1 MVLRLDRK
9 LNPEALGSS
18 IDLPQISGSLLHRA
32 RTHNDSDHLLNNALR
47 YAIYA
52 YAARW
57 LPLRSAIRKTS
68 GHDISEDQNH
78 EQEVRNLLWNQAKQA
93 IFPAL
98 TRPSYRSILALMLFT
113 IAEMPSEEG
122 DAGFIQLCNQALFGH
137 LSTLRAPMTWRVRPS
152 QYAMAPNSP
161 PVELS
166 QTNAI
171 VYGQTE
177 QYSEEDKH
185 ERDDLFWLCV
195 ISGCSRGLLQQLP
208 SLILPTNSGNEKV
221 WSSIRKRTEMFNQSF
236 GPLKGS
242 QDPLPPGVAE
252 VVLQHAT
259 ACKTMYFGVI
269 NQLCD
274 SLFYHKLL
282 PVQDTAQAVVDESN
296 RFHEVFDHL
305 LSMCSRDYIY
315 MSTESRLNYR
325 KLKPSL
331 LHPKTDD
338 KEVLLMCHYHL
349 GTLVLADIL
358 DALDVVPELLQN
370 STLSRSRACQAIINT
385 LSLSLNFDRHSDD
398 QSSYGSKLLLDPAP
412 ELMAEVLLRTG
423 SAVFLMHKAGEV
435 APYTAQTMLSIIFSA
450 LNVLSEISRKASFI
464 LSIFREECLVR
475 NLKVI
480 HEPLG
485 ETLRASATDL
495 AVLATCGSDVIQNF
509 LQEMQVQV
517 ALDPS
522 HLADMI
528 NSHGQKLMLKVGTPD
543 QYGQELQLE

>member
-1 MVLRLDRK
+1 MVLRLDAKR
-9 LNPEALGSS
+9 NPDLLGSS
-18 IDLPQISGSLLHRA
+18 NDLPQISGSLPHRA
-32 RTHNDSDHLLNNALR
+32 RSHHDSDHQLNNTLR

-57 LPLRSAIRKTS
+57 LPLRSAFRKTS
-68 GHDISEDQNH
+68 GHDISEGQNH
-78 EQEVRNLLWNQAKQA
+78 EQEVRNFFWNQAKQA
-93 IFPAL
+93 LFPAL
-98 TRPSYRSILALMLFT
+98 TRSSYRSILALLLFT
-113 IAEMPSEEG
+113 IAEMPAEEG
-122 DAGFIQLCNQALFGH
+122 DAGFLQLCNQALFGH
-137 LSTLRAPMTWRVRPS
+137 LSTLRAPMTWRVRQPPCTMS
-152 QYAMAPNSP
+152 SNSP
-161 PVELS
+161 LAEPS

-177 QYSEEDKH
+177 QYNDEDKH

-221 WSSIRKRTEMFNQSF
+221 WSSIRKRTEIFNQSF
-236 GPLKGS
+236 GTLKGS
-242 QDPLPPGVAE
+242 QDPLPSGVAE

-282 PVQDTAQAVVDESN
+282 PVQDTAQAVLDESH

-305 LSMCSRDYIY
+305 LNMCSRDYIY
-315 MSTESRLNYR
+315 LSTESRLNYR
-325 KLKPSL
+325 RLNPSL
-331 LHPKTDD
+331 PILKVAD
-338 KEVLLMCHYHL
+338 KAVLLMCHYHL

-358 DALDVVPELLQN
+358 DTLDVVPELLQN

-423 SAVFLMHKAGEV
+423 SAVLLMHKSGEV
-435 APYTAQTMLSIIFSA
+435 ASYPAQTMLSIIFSA
-450 LNVLSEISRKASFI
+450 LNVLSEISRKASFV
-464 LSIFREECLVR
+464 LSIFRAECLVR

-485 ETLRASATDL
+485 ETLRASTTDL
-495 AVLATCGSDVIQNF
+495 AVLATCSSDVIQNF
-509 LQEMQVQV
+509 LQEMQVHV
-517 ALDPS
+517 ALDSS

-528 NSHGQKLMLKVGTPD
+528 NSHGQKLRLKVGTPE
-543 QYGQELQLE
+543 QYG